1 MSDQDRVQP
10 TSRDRIEVHHS
21 GMRPRRRF
29 VRYAWAVLALNVAV
43 ILWGA
48 YVRAT
53 GSGAGCGS
61 HWPLCGGEVVPRS
74 REIATAIEFTHRISS
89 GLALLC
95 VAVLIVAARRVYPTR
110 HIVRRSAAAAGGFVM
125 LEAALGAGLVLF
137 ELVAGNASL
146 ARGAAGA
153 LHLAN
158 TYLLLAALALTATL
172 GTRPQSPAWSVD
184 RSVAS
189 LGLVALGS
197 LILVGMSGA
206 IAALGDT
213 LFPAPS
219 LGAGLVQEIAAG
231 THPFVRLRVLHPVI
245 AVTAAAL
252 VAGYSLRL
260 KDRAMH
266 PNIGRGAALL
276 WCLLLAQLLAGAADV
291 ALLAP
296 VWLQVIH
303 LLFSDLIWILVVV
316 MSAESLTADRDW
328 QTSRRTTV

>member
-1 MSDQDRVQP
+1 
-10 TSRDRIEVHHS
+10 
-21 GMRPRRRF
+21 MRPRRRF
-29 VRYAWAVLALNVAV
+29 VRYAWAVLTLNVAV
-43 ILWGA
+43 ILWGS

-61 HWPLCGGEVVPRS
+61 HWPLCNGEVVPRS

-89 GLALLC
+89 GLALLS
-95 VAVLIVAARRVYPTR
+95 VAVLIVAAWRVYPRR
-110 HIVRRSAAAAGGFVM
+110 HIVRRSAAAAGGFVV
-125 LEAALGAGLVLF
+125 LEAAIGAGLVLF

-172 GTRPQSPAWSVD
+172 GARPQSPAWRLD

-189 LGLVALGS
+189 LGLAALGS

-219 LGAGLVQEIAAG
+219 LGAGLVQEIAPG
-231 THPFVRLRVLHPVI
+231 PHPFVRLRILHPVI

-252 VAGYSLRL
+252 AASYSLRL
-260 KDRAMH
+260 KDRAQH
-266 PNIGRGAALL
+266 PSIGRGAALL
-276 WCLLLAQLLAGAADV
+276 WCLLSAQLLVGAVNV

-303 LLFSDLIWILVVV
+303 LLLSDLIWILVVV
-316 MSAESLTADRDW
+316 MTAESLTADPDR
-328 QTSRRTTV
+328 